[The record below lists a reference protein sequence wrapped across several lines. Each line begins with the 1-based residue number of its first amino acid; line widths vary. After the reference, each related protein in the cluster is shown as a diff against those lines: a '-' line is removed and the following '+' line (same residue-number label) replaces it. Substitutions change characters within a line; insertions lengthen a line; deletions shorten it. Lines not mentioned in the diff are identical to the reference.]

1 MSSIDIKEAGNK
13 YIGEIDTATIKV
25 GEYILDVKVTG
36 IRGEDGKSAYDIA
49 VENGYEGSILE
60 WIGSLKG
67 EKGATGKQG
76 EQGIQGPKGEK
87 GDRGIQGPSGIQGIQ
102 GPRGE
107 KGEGFK
113 IVKTYLNKEAMY
125 ADYESIEVGQFVIIA
140 SNVEDPDNALLF
152 VRNSDSTLY
161 TEICDLS
168 GATGIKG
175 ETGAEGPQGPKG
187 EKGEQGD
194 PGIVPTKVSELQNDL
209 EFTSK
214 SELETFKE
222 DITKTVHGTN
232 DVQLTEKQDL
242 SKVIIDYF
250 SKVTPPYTQRFIC
263 KEGTVTK
270 TLVNIP
276 AGLSA
281 GFTIDAT
288 CLWDLTYPGTPE
300 KPDYHRAII
309 LELTNISNSKEI
321 QQKRDYYKYIARV
334 GINSNT
340 PVYPVIEWQQIAT
353 YKYVYT
359 KTEVDELISKLEL
372 RIKALEEKQ

>member
-1 MSSIDIKEAGNK
+1 MSSIDIKEVGNK

-168 GATGIKG
+168 G

-334 GINSNT
+334 GISSNT
-340 PVYPVIEWQQIAT
+340 PIYPAIEWQQIAT